1 MDGHNW
7 PDEKKLPDDR
17 DLSDGPGL
25 YQRAPHGAH
34 PPRGIAGAAAP
45 RWCFA
50 FKGAGTLSR
59 EEIETEIDADLFA
72 RLEHLIGKPLIKK
85 ERRSYR
91 LPDGL
96 TLEVNCVDKGL
107 PTAFWYAE
115 VEYKTEAQ
123 ALAWDPA
130 AVGLGDY
137 LSDECTGKP
146 GSSMGDYWQ
155 QTRLGG

>member
-1 MDGHNW
+1 M
-7 PDEKKLPDDR
+7 L
-17 DLSDGPGL
+17 
-25 YQRAPHGAH
+25 
-34 PPRGIAGAAAP
+34 
-45 RWCFA
+45 C

-123 ALAWDPA
+123 AWGTTSATSALASPA
-130 AVGLGDY
+130 AAWAT
-137 LSDECTGKP
+137 TGSRP
-146 GSSMGDYWQ
+146 GWAVEPYIIFVKSCRPAL
-155 QTRLGG
+155 QTVTKRIQ